1 MTITSRFDGVVRKLH
16 YDIDEIAQTGD
27 ALVDI
32 EIEDGTSSESTKTDD
47 KVEIQE
53 KDAVVVDESGSD
65 NKSKKGNFDL
75 RVNKFQNQIM
85 KSSHCQEYERKDWA
99 MESLHTFILKFPD
112 LYSQIQG
119 GPSLLC
125 PRDHPFKTSAC
136 LRGGG
141 VSPFA
146 DGQKVTVHKDQKSPS

>member
-65 NKSKKGNFDL
+65 NKSKKGNFNL
-75 RVNKFQNQIM
+75 KVNKFQNFTYLTQSKFLPIIT
-85 KSSHCQEYERKDWA
+85 C
-99 MESLHTFILKFPD
+99 LNFILLVKFMFSKKATKIDEIFTVD
-112 LYSQIQG
+112 LTLCSKCQINDEDFVNFCG
-119 GPSLLC
+119 LL
-125 PRDHPFKTSAC
+125 RKHE
-136 LRGGG
+136 L
-141 VSPFA
+141 
-146 DGQKVTVHKDQKSPS
+146 

>member
-65 NKSKKGNFDL
+65 NRSKKGNFNL
-75 RVNKFQNQIM
+75 KVNKFQNENM
-85 KSSHCQEYERKDWA
+85 KLSHYTLLFYQVEPLKNGASPVLPSSV
-99 MESLHTFILKFPD
+99 S
-112 LYSQIQG
+112 
-119 GPSLLC
+119 
-125 PRDHPFKTSAC
+125 RDS
-136 LRGGG
+136 
-141 VSPFA
+141 
-146 DGQKVTVHKDQKSPS
+146 

>member
-65 NKSKKGNFDL
+65 NKSKKGNFNL
-75 RVNKFQNQIM
+75 KVNKFQNEII
-85 KSSHCQEYERKDWA
+85 KLSYCPKYERKN
-99 MESLHTFILKFPD
+99 LKNSA
-112 LYSQIQG
+112 LCIQG
-119 GPSLLC
+119 GIFQMFRSYFGSSDFL
-125 PRDHPFKTSAC
+125 AEIIY
-136 LRGGG
+136 
-141 VSPFA
+141 
-146 DGQKVTVHKDQKSPS
+146 

>member
-65 NKSKKGNFDL
+65 NKSKKGNFYLLADTGWTVGILTKAFWILGSFRLSFIWL
-75 RVNKFQNQIM
+75 RFV
-85 KSSHCQEYERKDWA
+85 
-99 MESLHTFILKFPD
+99 FILS
-112 LYSQIQG
+112 LYNMNKTKEVKTNAYPEGQ
-119 GPSLLC
+119 LC
-125 PRDHPFKTSAC
+125 QFY
-136 LRGGG
+136 G
-141 VSPFA
+141 VNFNGI
-146 DGQKVTVHKDQKSPS
+146 DTK

>member
-65 NKSKKGNFDL
+65 NKSKKGNFYL
-75 RVNKFQNQIM
+75 KVNKFLNESM
-85 KSSHCQEYERKDWA
+85 KLLHCPKYD
-99 MESLHTFILKFPD
+99 ILGNGTTPYFH
-112 LYSQIQG
+112 SEF
-119 GPSLLC
+119 S
-125 PRDHPFKTSAC
+125 
-136 LRGGG
+136 
-141 VSPFA
+141 
-146 DGQKVTVHKDQKSPS
+146 

>member
-1 MTITSRFDGVVRKLH
+1 MHSISSVTNKQLCNCFYYQASVTITSRFDGVVRKLH

-65 NKSKKGNFDL
+65 NRSKKGNFIH
-75 RVNKFQNQIM
+75 QI
-85 KSSHCQEYERKDWA
+85 KEN
-99 MESLHTFILKFPD
+99 
-112 LYSQIQG
+112 
-119 GPSLLC
+119 
-125 PRDHPFKTSAC
+125 
-136 LRGGG
+136 
-141 VSPFA
+141 
-146 DGQKVTVHKDQKSPS
+146 

>member
-65 NKSKKGNFDL
+65 NKSKKGNFNL
-75 RVNKFQNQIM
+75 KVNKFQNENM
-85 KSSHCQEYERKDWA
+85 KLSHCPKYERKNLGNGTTPYFHS
-99 MESLHTFILKFPD
+99 EIF
-112 LYSQIQG
+112 
-119 GPSLLC
+119 
-125 PRDHPFKTSAC
+125 
-136 LRGGG
+136 
-141 VSPFA
+141 
-146 DGQKVTVHKDQKSPS
+146 

>member
-32 EIEDGTSSESTKTDD
+32 EIEDGTSSETTKTDD

-65 NKSKKGNFDL
+65 NKSKKGNFESK
-75 RVNKFQNQIM
+75 VNKFQNENM
-85 KSSHCQEYERKDWA
+85 KSSHCQEYERKHLGNWTSPYFHSEISRPLLADTGW
-99 MESLHTFILKFPD
+99 TVVILNKAFW
-112 LYSQIQG
+112 I
-119 GPSLLC
+119 
-125 PRDHPFKTSAC
+125 R
-136 LRGGG
+136 
-141 VSPFA
+141 VSFRL
-146 DGQKVTVHKDQKSPS
+146 

>member
-65 NKSKKGNFDL
+65 NRSKKGNFNL
-75 RVNKFQNQIM
+75 KVNKFQNENM
-85 KSSHCQEYERKDWA
+85 KLSHCTLLFYQVEPLNNGA
-99 MESLHTFILKFPD
+99 SPILPSSLSR
-112 LYSQIQG
+112 YS
-119 GPSLLC
+119 
-125 PRDHPFKTSAC
+125 
-136 LRGGG
+136 
-141 VSPFA
+141 
-146 DGQKVTVHKDQKSPS
+146 